1 MFVEA
6 IVALIA
12 LIFFGSLLLGL
23 LKLVFFV
30 VLIPVKLFLLLTKG
44 LLGLVLVLPLLLL
57 GGLVLGA
64 ALPLVLLVILAPIWI
79 LGGVACA
86 FLA

>member
-6 IVALIA
+6 IIALIA
-12 LIFFGSLLLGL
+12 LLFFGSLLLGM
-23 LKLVFFV
+23 LKLVFAL

-57 GGLVLGA
+57 GGLLLGA
-64 ALPLVLLVILAPIWI
+64 AVPLLLLVILAPVWI

>member
-6 IVALIA
+6 IIALIA

-23 LKLVFFV
+23 FKLVFAL

-57 GGLVLGA
+57 GGLLLGA
-64 ALPLVLLVILAPIWI
+64 ALPLLLLVILAPVWI
-79 LGGVACA
+79 LGGVACV